1 MSRARTPVDTFLQE
15 ATELVEVLEEKLLA
29 LEDAPDRSDLVD
41 AVFRVLHTLKGSG
54 EMFGFSALA
63 GFVHMFENAYDDV
76 RSGRAT
82 VTAELIEVSLASR
95 DHIADLIAAG
105 SDAAAA
111 AAIAGSAPA
120 QGLLRRIAA
129 LTGAAH
135 AAPVAAAP
143 IETEASSVLVHRY
156 AIRFKPD
163 AAAMRN
169 GMRPELLIDELA
181 QLGATQAR
189 IVVDDVPPLE
199 TLDPTACYLTW
210 QIEIETAAGRDAIN
224 DVFIFADD
232 GDLRID
238 EVVPDAPMVAAVA
251 GVPAAAARPGPK
263 ATPKPELVEPGEG
276 GGGGGRN
283 QRNESVRVQS
293 HRLDALMDQLGEL
306 VIAQA
311 RLNRISTQLAD
322 PALAAAAEEIERLVT
337 GLRDAALSIR
347 MLPIGLVF
355 GKFRRVVRD
364 LSVELGKHVTLD
376 TVGGETELDK
386 NVIDSLTEPLV
397 HIIRNSV
404 DHGIESAERRAAA
417 GKPAEATIRMT
428 ARQTG
433 GDVLVTVSDD
443 GGGLD
448 VDAIRTRAVER
459 GLIAEDAG
467 LSDEQLHQLIFEPG
481 FSTAKVVSSVSG
493 RGVGM
498 DAVRSVIA
506 DLRGSVEVKS
516 KRGQGTDVTLRL
528 PLTLAIINGLMVRVG
543 EANFVLPLS
552 SVEECVELSEEESR
566 RESGRT
572 ILNIRNEL
580 VPFLNVEALFGFPP
594 SQGTRRRIVIVN
606 ADGKRVG
613 LVVDDIIGQHQT
625 VVKSLSV
632 YHRGISGLAGGTIL
646 GDGSVAL
653 ILDPVALVKRAVAPL
668 RDAA

>member
-1 MSRARTPVDTFLQE
+1 MSRKTPVDTFLQE
-15 ATELVEVLEEKLLA
+15 ANDLVEVLEEKLLA
-29 LEDAPDRSDLVD
+29 LEEAPERGDLVD

-82 VTAELIEVSLASR
+82 VTPELIEVSLASR
-95 DHIADLIAAG
+95 DHIGDLVAAG

-129 LTGAAH
+129 LTGASHTAAH
-135 AAPVAAAP
+135 AAPVEAEAAP
-143 IETEASSVLVHRY
+143 SAAQRY
-156 AIRFKPD
+156 VIRFKPD
-163 AAAMRN
+163 ASALRN
-169 GMRPELLIDELA
+169 GMRPELLIEELS
-181 QLGATQAR
+181 QLGTTGAQWLT
-189 IVVDDVPPLE
+189 DDVPALE
-199 TLDPTACYLTW
+199 ALDPASCYLAW
-210 QIEIETAAGRDAIN
+210 RIEIETAAGRDAIN

-232 GDLRID
+232 GDLQID
-238 EVVPDAPMVAAVA
+238 DAAHETAAAAVA
-251 GVPAAAARPGPK
+251 APVAAANAKPVARAAAK
-263 ATPKPELVEPGEG
+263 ADPAEG
-276 GGGGGRN
+276 GEAGGNRN
-283 QRNESVRVQS
+283 ARNDSVRVQS

-311 RLNRISTQLAD
+311 RLNRISLQLAD

-347 MLPIGLVF
+347 MLPIGTVF

-364 LSVELGKHVTLD
+364 LSVELGKHVSLD
-376 TVGGETELDK
+376 TEGGETELDE

-404 DHGIESAERRAAA
+404 DHGIEPTEKRTEA
-417 GKPAEATIRMT
+417 GKSVEATIRMV

-443 GGGLD
+443 GGGLNT
-448 VDAIRTRAVER
+448 DAIRNRAVER

-467 LSDEQLHQLIFEPG
+467 LTDEQLHQLIFEPG
-481 FSTAKVVSSVSG
+481 FSTAAVVSSVSG

-498 DAVRSVIA
+498 DAVRSVIGN
-506 DLRGSVEVKS
+506 LRGSVEVKS
-516 KRGQGTDVTLRL
+516 KRGIGTDVTLRL

-543 EANFVLPLS
+543 DAAFVLPLS
-552 SVEECVELSEEESR
+552 SVEECVELSVEESR

-580 VPFLNVEALFGFPP
+580 VPFLNVEELFGFPP
-594 SQGTRRRIVIVN
+594 SVGERRRIVIVS
-606 ADGKRVG
+606 AEGRRVG

-632 YHRGISGLAGGTIL
+632 YHRGIQGLAGGTIL

-653 ILDPVALVKRAVAPL
+653 ILDPVALVKRAITPL